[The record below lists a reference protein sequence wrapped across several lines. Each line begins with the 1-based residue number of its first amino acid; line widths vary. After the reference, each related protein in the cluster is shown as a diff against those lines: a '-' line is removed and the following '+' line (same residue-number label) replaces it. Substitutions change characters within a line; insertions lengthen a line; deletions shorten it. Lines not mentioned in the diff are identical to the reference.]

1 MYYNGV
7 PVHVCIYNNLYDV
20 YTYNVY
26 TIIMCR
32 VSRVCEKECEIGGH
46 LIPPGVH
53 IDIPVYYIHH
63 NPDLWEEPEKF
74 NPDR

>member
-1 MYYNGV
+1 M
-7 PVHVCIYNNLYDV
+7 
-20 YTYNVY
+20 
-26 TIIMCR
+26 
-32 VSRVCEKECEIGGH
+32 SRVCEKECEIGGH